1 MSDVKRLRR
10 SCENLERMARRASKS
25 CVGEKAW
32 DATLAEKVKG
42 GTEPDPDGKWSE
54 GDWHQRQMQLQG
66 FRRFYH
72 GIIVAKEQGSDG
84 AEFLRRKAYAEEPER
99 AELSSGY
106 VVKCYPLT
114 MYRADRMAERMVLLR
129 ELTVRCQQ
137 VDKLPP
143 REAYWQL
150 YLMDRERLWHRC
162 AMMYEATLPPGSLHE
177 LPIDAPVVTRWLVGF
192 YTWLDGGNRWQREFW
207 RTRNACNWL
216 YQKIDR
222 AIPTFAGWIQWW
234 LGIPPWWAF
243 SATSEDEI
251 VVIRTSLKANDE
263 RIMNLPHLSGA
274 GAPVNWGWSG
284 FIVILAKQRGLPE
297 EYLRRRSMV
306 AMLTEASQLAEQQR
320 AEMRETERRQQAQR
334 AAAKSKRN

>member
-10 SCENLERMARRASKS
+10 SCENLERMARRASRG

-42 GTEPDPDGKWSE
+42 GAEPDPDNDWSE
-54 GDWHQRQMQLQG
+54 GDWHQRQMDIQG

-72 GIIVAKEQGSDG
+72 GIIVAKSQGLDG

-114 MYRADRMAERMVLLR
+114 LYRADRMAERMVLLR

-137 VDKLPP
+137 IDKLPP
-143 REAYWQL
+143 REAFWQL
-150 YLMDRERLWHRC
+150 YRMDRERLWQRC
-162 AMMYEATLPPGSLHE
+162 AMMYEATLPPGSLLE
-177 LPIDAPVVTRWLVGF
+177 LPIDAPAAANALATIF
-192 YTWLDGGNRWQREFW
+192 SWLDGGNRWHREFW
-207 RTRNACNWL
+207 RTRR
-216 YQKIDR
+216 R
-222 AIPTFAGWIQWW
+222 AGQIYRRFDKMLPRVARW
-234 LGIPPWWAF
+234 LGVPPWWTFA
-243 SATSEDEI
+243 ATSEDEI

-263 RIMNLPHLSGA
+263 RIMSLPHLPGA
-274 GAPVNWGWSG
+274 GPAPNWGWSG
-284 FIVILAKQRGLPE
+284 FIVIEAKNRGVPE
-297 EYLRRRSMV
+297 QYLRDRTMP
-306 AMLTEASQLAEQQR
+306 AMLTEAAQRAEQER
-320 AEMRETERRQQAQR
+320 AEMRATEARRRVDQ

>member
-1 MSDVKRLRR
+1 MSDIKRLRR
-10 SCENLERMARRASKS
+10 SCENLERMARRASRS

-42 GTEPDPDGKWSE
+42 GAEPDPNNEWSE
-54 GDWHQRQMQLQG
+54 GDWHQRQMELQG

-72 GIIVAKEQGSDG
+72 GIIVAKAQGLDG

-99 AELSSGY
+99 AELSSGH

-129 ELTVRCQQ
+129 ELTVRCQH

-162 AMMYEATLPPGSLHE
+162 AMMYEATLPPGSLLE
-177 LPIDAPVVTRWLVGF
+177 LPIDASVVARALAGA
-192 YTWLDGGNRWQREFW
+192 YAWLDGANRWQREFW
-207 RTRNACNWL
+207 RTRLLAGHL
-216 YQKIDR
+216 YRR
-222 AIPTFAGWIQWW
+222 ADKMVPSLMRWFGV
-234 LGIPPWWAF
+234 PPWWTFA
-243 SATSEDEI
+243 ATSEDEI

-263 RIMNLPHLSGA
+263 RIMNLPHLPGA
-274 GAPVNWGWSG
+274 GAPTNWGWSG
-284 FIVILAKQRGLPE
+284 FIVIEAKQRGLPE
-297 EYLRRRSMV
+297 QYLRNRSMV

-320 AEMRETERRQQAQR
+320 SEMRETERRQRADR